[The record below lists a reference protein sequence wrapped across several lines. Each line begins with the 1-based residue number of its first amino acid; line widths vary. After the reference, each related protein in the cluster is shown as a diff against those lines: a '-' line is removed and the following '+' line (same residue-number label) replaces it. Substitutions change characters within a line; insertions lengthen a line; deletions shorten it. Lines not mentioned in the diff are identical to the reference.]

1 MDRMTQAEKA
11 RLLRELHHSGKT
23 LVLANAWDVASARV
37 FENEGFP
44 AIATTSAGVAAVFG
58 YPDGQHIDP
67 RLMLEMVR
75 RVVHAVSVPVTAD
88 VEAGYDDPLQT
99 AIGVMEAGAAGLNLE
114 DMREENLADLER
126 QIRLIR
132 DVREATNLVINA
144 RTDIYLAGI
153 GEPATRFDRTVER
166 LKAYLEAGADCLFV
180 PGVRDAETIGQLVTA
195 LKAPLNILAGPGTP
209 SIPELQKLGVA
220 RVSVGSGAM
229 RATLGLTRRMA
240 KELLEKGTYGSLT
253 DGALPYAE
261 VQAMLQGRGL
271 PASGLIRQAQQ

>member
-195 LKAPLNILAGPGTP
+195 LKAPLNILAGPVRRRYRSYRNSASRG
-209 SIPELQKLGVA
+209 SASDPE
-220 RVSVGSGAM
+220 
-229 RATLGLTRRMA
+229 
-240 KELLEKGTYGSLT
+240 
-253 DGALPYAE
+253 PC
-261 VQAMLQGRGL
+261 GL
-271 PASGLIRQAQQ
+271 PSV